1 MPVLPAANASSV
13 GESSTKFVFPI
24 EEGIRSKIP
33 VWMKFYCYEYTNTVA
48 GRALSYSRAAGGAN
62 VYGLGTKEKAQ
73 ILIPA
78 PVNFQT
84 STAHNYVQES
94 RPNIEFFPTGALTLL
109 KNALPASIQPSLQ
122 AILDGIA
129 DFQYNAS
136 DIMDQIDTIVGGV
149 AGFSSEIP
157 ADHSDTMYIGS
168 GASRTFEI
176 RVNMPCLTERDSKS
190 AGAIIRAFEALSLPT
205 ARSLFST
212 TTTKFFHPPLWIF
225 GIGPADSLKFDPDW
239 TGYPQLSVLRTV
251 THKKTAFETNSLAAI
266 GYNGL
271 FKPVAYSLTLVFQEL
286 EPAFR
291 VTNPLGQVGTQIT
304 NRSGVLTSTGTT
316 IAAKII
322 PG

>member
-1 MPVLPAANASSV
+1 MPTITPGANASSV

-33 VWMKFYCYEYTNTVA
+33 LWMKFHCYEYMNTVA
-48 GRALSYSRAAGGAN
+48 GRALAYSRAAGGAN

-94 RPNIEFFPTGALTLL
+94 RPDLEFLPNGLLTMAENIVSSLPPGVQVFINQL
-109 KNALPASIQPSLQ
+109 K
-122 AILDGIA
+122 
-129 DFQYNAS
+129 DFYYGAS
-136 DIMDQIDTIVGGV
+136 DALDRIDAEVGNV
-149 AGFSSEIP
+149 TGFSSQIP

-212 TTTKFFHPPLWIF
+212 TTTKFFHPPLWVF

-271 FKPVAYSLTLVFQEL
+271 FKPVAYSLTLIFQEL

-316 IAAKII
+316 IPARII